1 MAFTGLVSSEY
12 STGAS
17 HSRGG
22 ITKTGNAYLRRILV
36 EAAWHYRHRPAVGTH
51 LRIRQRGA
59 PPPAIR
65 CAWMAQ
71 HRLRGRYRGLV
82 ARGKSPPLA
91 ATAVARELSAFVWAA
106 LAP

>member
-36 EAAWHYRHRPAVGTH
+36 EAAWHYRHRPGHKAQPVRKGRPVRKVLQDRQDPPVRKGALGSKD
-51 LRIRQRGA
+51 LRV
-59 PPPAIR
+59 
-65 CAWMAQ
+65 
-71 HRLRGRYRGLV
+71 HKV
-82 ARGKSPPLA
+82 
-91 ATAVARELSAFVWAA
+91 
-106 LAP
+106 